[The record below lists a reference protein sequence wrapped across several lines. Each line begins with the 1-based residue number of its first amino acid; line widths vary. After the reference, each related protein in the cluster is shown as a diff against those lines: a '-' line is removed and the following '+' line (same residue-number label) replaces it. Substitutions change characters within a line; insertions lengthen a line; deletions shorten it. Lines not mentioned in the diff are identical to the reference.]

1 MFYNI
6 FKNNAA
12 QSGTLAKDR
21 LKLLLSYDR
30 AGCSVTV
37 LEMLKAD
44 ILNVILGYMDIDG
57 DEDDITLSY
66 KKEEGAGVPVLN
78 ASIPIKRLKTAK
90 IS

>member
-21 LKLLLSYDR
+21 LKLLLIHDR

-44 ILNVILGYMDIDG
+44 ILNVIVGYMDIEG
-57 DEDDITLSY
+57 DEENIKLSY
-66 KKEEGAGVPVLN
+66 KKEEGSSTPILN
-78 ASIPIKRLKTAK
+78 ANIPIKRFKTAK